1 MSKTNF
7 PLSAYREISQLTPAL
22 PRLLHLKQLSKE
34 LNSKFEITS
43 CPSDIPGVQQSL
55 KVCLLRRLRQLKLCP
70 GETIQIKLTGDGTHI
85 AKHLHVVNF
94 AFTLLN
100 EGSLALSVFGNH
112 SLAIMQIPEKYDSL
126 ATSLSN
132 IVDEARDLTSITVDG
147 ITYPIQYYLG
157 GRYEISGDS
166 VWHRGSQFKLCLC
179 LVQVFEY

>member
-94 AFTLLN
+94 AFTLL
-100 EGSLALSVFGNH
+100 
-112 SLAIMQIPEKYDSL
+112 IMKVPWRCRFL
-126 ATSLSN
+126 ATILW
-132 IVDEARDLTSITVDG
+132 
-147 ITYPIQYYLG
+147 Q
-157 GRYEISGDS
+157 
-166 VWHRGSQFKLCLC
+166 LCKFLKNTI
-179 LVQVFEY
+179 LLLHPYRTL